1 MARQYVQR
9 LTTVSQLAQW
19 SSAKPLLTPS
29 LTYLRP
35 TINAQRLLTF
45 NSHPHQQHQAQS
57 TTAVPPSPSS
67 TSFFDQGHATTATTS
82 TTTSSTQ
89 PGNFERLFT
98 VHSDAVGKAAAAAA
112 ANTKHLKHSSTG
124 ATAAAQA
131 ASTTGG
137 NTLDNAQPDDKENG
151 AAPDCFQFVAHAAW
165 HPKNRNA
172 RQRQSEDKIPYW
184 KRSKVGKV
192 DAGEDAF
199 FHTNTPYGMA
209 LGVADGVGGWAD
221 AGVDPAI
228 FSWTLMN
235 NAAGIAKKSEELPPI
250 HALQILDTAF
260 HQLRRGG
267 KVAAGSSTACI
278 LNLCKTTGEMTSVN
292 LGDSAFVL
300 IRDQKIVYE
309 SPSQQHYFNCPYQLT
324 VVPDTYPDRE
334 SFVTDMPKDADQK
347 TFFLK
352 DNDIILL
359 ATDGYFD
366 NVYPQETL
374 ALINNGM
381 GNVLRAERDDFSDDQ
396 VADAVRTLAKT
407 LTDAA
412 RRFSLDPKRLSPW
425 ARDARAH
432 GSNYRGGKID
442 DITCVVT
449 LVRGLK
455 RSDNNNS

>member
-1 MARQYVQR
+1 MDP
-9 LTTVSQLAQW
+9 
-19 SSAKPLLTPS
+19 K
-29 LTYLRP
+29 
-35 TINAQRLLTF
+35 
-45 NSHPHQQHQAQS
+45 
-57 TTAVPPSPSS
+57 
-67 TSFFDQGHATTATTS
+67 DATT
-82 TTTSSTQ
+82 
-89 PGNFERLFT
+89 
-98 VHSDAVGKAAAAAA
+98 
-112 ANTKHLKHSSTG
+112 
-124 ATAAAQA
+124 
-131 ASTTGG
+131 
-137 NTLDNAQPDDKENG
+137 
-151 AAPDCFQFVAHAAW
+151 DCFQFVAHAAW

-172 RQRQSEDKIPYW
+172 RQRQSEDKLPYW
-184 KRSKVGKV
+184 KRAKVGNV

-199 FHTNTPYGMA
+199 FHTYTPYGMA
-209 LGVADGVGGWAD
+209 LGVADGVGGWAE

-235 NAAGIAKKSEELPPI
+235 NAAGVAKKAEQSPPI

-300 IRDQKIVYE
+300 IRDEKIVYE

-324 VVPDTYPDRE
+324 VVPDTYPDRD

-374 ALINNGM
+374 SLINSNM
-381 GNVLRAERDDFSDDQ
+381 KSIVHPSSTTSTSMTDEE
-396 VADAVRTLAKT
+396 VASTVRGLAKS

-412 RRFSLDPKRLSPW
+412 RRYSLDPKRLSPW

-442 DITCVVT
+442 DITCIVT
-449 LVRGLK
+449 LVRGLQHQQQQQHQPT
-455 RSDNNNS
+455 STD